1 MERMKQGL
9 KRLLSTP
16 PETHKEM
23 VERRGGARPPSRN
36 ANPGPGAQ
44 EGRRADPRCVSNKQQ
59 KAATTGR
66 LFFVNGG
73 EVACRIRDKYEHM
86 RVALYREAYF
96 LLLVQGLARDSVY
109 RQHDSTSR

>member
-16 PETHKEM
+16 PETHKEI
-23 VERRGGARPPSRN
+23 VERRRGEAGKPKRKPRTWSARGSPSGPEICLKQTAKGGHNGPP
-36 ANPGPGAQ
+36 
-44 EGRRADPRCVSNKQQ
+44 
-59 KAATTGR
+59 
-66 LFFVNGG
+66 FFVNGG
-73 EVACRIRDKYEHM
+73 EVACRIRDRYEHM